1 MQETEDQG
9 YEFDP
14 VFLLHQIPR
23 FCTRFSPG
31 FLSQIENI
39 SVISA
44 HIFFFHSAD
53 EGGANWFSGWFSWC
67 PTSEKLLEIAES
79 QILESECF
87 LWDCKD

>member
-39 SVISA
+39 SVMSA
-44 HIFFFHSAD
+44 HIFFFFTALMK
-53 EGGANWFSGWFSWC
+53 EERIG
-67 PTSEKLLEIAES
+67 
-79 QILESECF
+79 F
-87 LWDCKD
+87 LAGSVGVQPLRNCWKSLSLKY